1 MRAFVLFFSLSDDD
15 LFAAVKGPWRR
26 KEKKKKN
33 TTVSIEIKR
42 FRKRKRKAAKHLCKQ
57 KSYSIIHVKAL
68 LNEKRKKKKNKKK
81 FYYSFCMREMS
92 FLSFLKVPFF
102 FLFSLSLSSNRK
114 KKNCLLCF
122 SFQSPVTKHG
132 VTQFK
137 ALVTKLS
144 QQLKALAIR
153 ETKESPRVHWVSDSW
168 LLSHGENRLKRTRKM
183 THKLTFHCNSS
194 MCTEKEKH
202 TCAYQCK
209 LPSRTFIFHFVK
221 KQKKTPS
228 CAAKLSSSSRSVAFS
243 TQTHA
248 YDRQSTASF

>member
-1 MRAFVLFFSLSDDD
+1 M
-15 LFAAVKGPWRR
+15 
-26 KEKKKKN
+26 
-33 TTVSIEIKR
+33 
-42 FRKRKRKAAKHLCKQ
+42 
-57 KSYSIIHVKAL
+57 KAL
-68 LNEKRKKKKNKKK
+68 LNEKRKKKIKKK
-81 FYYSFCMREMS
+81 VLLFVLYARNVFPFVSESAFFLS
-92 FLSFLKVPFF
+92 FLSFS
-102 FLFSLSLSSNRK
+102 LFKQK

-153 ETKESPRVHWVSDSW
+153 GTKESPRVHWVSDSW
-168 LLSHGENRLKRTRKM
+168 LLSHGENKLKRTRKM